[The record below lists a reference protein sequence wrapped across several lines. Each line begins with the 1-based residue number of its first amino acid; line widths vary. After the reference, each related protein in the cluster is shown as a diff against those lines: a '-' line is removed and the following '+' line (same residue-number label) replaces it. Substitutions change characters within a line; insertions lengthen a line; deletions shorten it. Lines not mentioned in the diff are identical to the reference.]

1 MTKKNQYNLLLLK
14 LLLFM
19 IFTNK
24 RNHCFNITG
33 YLNQSELIYDLN
45 LNQSEPIIN
54 DLKFNQNES
63 IYEDESNLNKTL
75 FNEKISY
82 YNNDSTIVNT
92 STEST
97 TTTTNFKLFNTTF
110 IIITPNLNESNLSN
124 EFYYFN
130 IEYLDDKKTYDLL
143 TNMLNNHGL
152 YFLALSILIILLLV
166 SVLTLFGFNYQLS
179 KRTSTNLTMLRNK
192 KNISFD
198 IIDSGY
204 RLNRNSAKIINRTD
218 SVVLNII
225 NENNL
230 NQTYEKIESN
240 ESNENIYELPCIESD
255 GYYHYQKNK
264 TNILPV
270 TTTTTTTT
278 TSNKTSGEYEYG
290 MIANNNKTSL
300 LTSFN
305 SSTNKKSSIVANSNV
320 FYTSYINKKVN
331 LRSNNEFE
339 FSTNEEE
346 TADDDDDDDESDYS
360 IQPKIS

>member
-33 YLNQSELIYDLN
+33 YLNLNLNQSEPIIYDLN
-45 LNQSEPIIN
+45 LNQSE
-54 DLKFNQNES
+54 S
-63 IYEDESNLNKTL
+63 IYDESNLNKTL
-75 FNEKISY
+75 LNDTISY
-82 YNNDSTIVNT
+82 YNNDSTIINI
-92 STEST
+92 STESA
-97 TTTTNFKLFNTTF
+97 TTNFQLFNTTF

-179 KRTSTNLTMLRNK
+179 KRTSTSLTMLRNK

-255 GYYHYQKNK
+255 GYYYHYQKNK

-270 TTTTTTTT
+270 TTTT

-290 MIANNNKTSL
+290 MITNNNKASL

-305 SSTNKKSSIVANSNV
+305 SFTNKKSSIIANNNV

-346 TADDDDDDDESDYS
+346 TADDDDESDYS

>member
-19 IFTNK
+19 IVTNE

-33 YLNQSELIYDLN
+33 YLNQSEPIYDLN
-45 LNQSEPIIN
+45 LNQSESIIY
-54 DLKFNQNES
+54 DLNLNQSES
-63 IYEDESNLNKTL
+63 IYDESNLNKTL
-75 FNEKISY
+75 LNDTISY
-82 YNNDSTIVNT
+82 YNNDSTIITT
-92 STEST
+92 STESAT
-97 TTTTNFKLFNTTF
+97 TSFQLFNTTF

-179 KRTSTNLTMLRNK
+179 KRASTSLTMLRNK

-255 GYYHYQKNK
+255 GYYYHYQKNK

-270 TTTTTTTT
+270 TTTTT

-290 MIANNNKTSL
+290 MITNNNNKASL

-305 SSTNKKSSIVANSNV
+305 SSTNKKSSIVANNNV

-346 TADDDDDDDESDYS
+346 TADDDDDESDYS
-360 IQPKIS
+360 IQPKII

>member
-1 MTKKNQYNLLLLK
+1 M
-14 LLLFM
+14 
-19 IFTNK
+19 
-24 RNHCFNITG
+24 
-33 YLNQSELIYDLN
+33 
-45 LNQSEPIIN
+45 
-54 DLKFNQNES
+54 
-63 IYEDESNLNKTL
+63 
-75 FNEKISY
+75 
-82 YNNDSTIVNT
+82 
-92 STEST
+92 
-97 TTTTNFKLFNTTF
+97 
-110 IIITPNLNESNLSN
+110 
-124 EFYYFN
+124 
-130 IEYLDDKKTYDLL
+130 DDKKTYDLL

-270 TTTTTTTT
+270 TTTTTTT
-278 TSNKTSGEYEYG
+278 SNKTSGEYEYG

-346 TADDDDDDDESDYS
+346 TADDDDDESDYS